1 MEQIFLITVQFVSDN
16 RFWILPGFLGLMV
29 MAVIIDGWMTV
40 RRGDRL
46 I

>member
-1 MEQIFLITVQFVSDN
+1 METMFLAGVQFVSDH
-16 RFWILPGFLGLMV
+16 RHLILPGFLGLMV
-29 MAVIIDGWMTV
+29 LAVGVDGLMAV